1 MMHTAT
7 FSLADDRAGAIYR
20 ALVPECDETGTRT
33 ETALHL
39 SRQESVVTV
48 TVHSADIIA
57 LRAALNTWLRLMN
70 IAKEMQEIDTYG

>member
-1 MMHTAT
+1 MHTAT

-20 ALVPECDETGTRT
+20 ALVPERDESGTRT

-39 SRQESVVTV
+39 SPEESMVTV
-48 TVHSADIIA
+48 TVHGADIIA
-57 LRAALNTWLRLMN
+57 LRAAVNTWLRLMN